1 MASLRTTISFWI
13 LSLLLPVASL
23 EARKF
28 VVGGNKISWAAPVDT
43 GGTSFQEWTES
54 MHLTVGERV
63 GNHPSH
69 HDFPSSFS
77 LKSLIFLIHF
87 TLTLSFSK
95 IFLHYLA
102 LYIHGFLNLYIF
114 IILIHLD
121 FVLIQWYQNAL
132 FEQITIR
139 TWS

>member
-13 LSLLLPVASL
+13 LSLLLPFTSL

-28 VVGGNKISWAAPVDT
+28 VVGGNKISWAAPIST
-43 GGTSFQEWTES
+43 GGTSFEEWTEP
-54 MHLTVGERV
+54 MHLTVGDRV

-77 LKSLIFLIHF
+77 HMSLIFLIHF

-102 LYIHGFLNLYIF
+102 PYIF
-114 IILIHLD
+114 MGF
-121 FVLIQWYQNAL
+121 FVYFHSFDQSGFCLNS
-132 FEQITIR
+132 EVTKC
-139 TWS
+139 TN